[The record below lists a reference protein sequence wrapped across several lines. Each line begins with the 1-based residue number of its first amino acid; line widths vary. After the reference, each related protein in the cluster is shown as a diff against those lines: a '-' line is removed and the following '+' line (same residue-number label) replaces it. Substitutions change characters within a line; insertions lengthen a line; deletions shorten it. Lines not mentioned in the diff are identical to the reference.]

1 MKINKLILPLL
12 SGLLVGLAYPP
23 FSFGFL
29 AWVAFIPLFHS
40 ISKEEKI
47 SQKALFA
54 FIACFSS
61 NLIILNW
68 MGLNSGTSAVTA
80 IISYLALSLYLTLFW
95 MAFIVSTHFI
105 PKKIELLLTP
115 FSWIFFVEFLRNIGP
130 LAGPWMNLSLTQSE
144 YIRII
149 QLASI
154 ETHIISFVIILF
166 NIMLYRY
173 FIEKKTIFLK
183 YFIFILCSILFFGN
197 YHINYQNN
205 RLVESSVNISI
216 GQPSIFPDE
225 KWDPNLRLRNLTVMD
240 SLLTKSLEDEADI
253 IVWPEVAV
261 TSFLAN
267 NVYDRIRYQ
276 DKLSDTYLITGI
288 PERKYI
294 DGINQNFNSSII
306 LKPDG
311 SFDTYQKI
319 FLVPFAE
326 YVPFFKNWV
335 TKMNQFDDIGSFYPG
350 YEYKTFDIK
359 DFKASILICY
369 DSSSPQIVKTMVNNG
384 AEMLFIITNDSYVG
398 QFMPYQHFQLA
409 RLRAVEQRVPVIQS
423 ANTGISG
430 IILPSGEIIYR
441 SNLNERIVF
450 TVEVPVYE

>member
-1 MKINKLILPLL
+1 MKINKLIFPLL
-12 SGLLVGLAYPP
+12 SGLLLGLSYPP
-23 FSFGFL
+23 FNFGFF
-29 AWVAFIPLFHS
+29 AWIALIPLFYS
-40 ISKEEKI
+40 ISKEEKVI
-47 SQKALFA
+47 NKAFFGFLSS
-54 FIACFSS
+54 FSS

-68 MGLNSGTSAVTA
+68 MGLNSGTSALVA
-80 IISYLALSLYLTLFW
+80 IISYLSLSLYLTIFW
-95 MAFIVSTHFI
+95 VAFIISIHFI
-105 PKKIELLLTP
+105 PKKMELFLIP
-115 FSWIFFVEFLRNIGP
+115 ISWIFFVEFLRNIGP

-154 ETHIISFVIILF
+154 EVHAISFIVICF
-166 NIMLYRY
+166 NLILYRVL
-173 FIEKKTIFLK
+173 IERNTVFLK
-183 YFIFILCSILFFGN
+183 YFIVILCSILLFGN
-197 YHINYQNN
+197 YHVNKQNN
-205 RLVESSVNISI
+205 RSVEKLVNLSI

-225 KWDPNLRLRNLTVMD
+225 KWNPNLRLRNLAIMD
-240 SLLTKSLEDEADI
+240 SLLTKSLEEKADI
-253 IVWPEVAV
+253 IIWPEVAV

-267 NVYDRIRYQ
+267 NSYDRIRYQ
-276 DKLSDTYLITGI
+276 NKLSGVYLITGI
-288 PERKYI
+288 PERKTI

-326 YVPFFKNWV
+326 YVPFFKNWI

-350 YEYKTFDIK
+350 SEYKIFNIN

-369 DSSSPQIVKTMVNNG
+369 DSSSPNIVETMVDNG
-384 AEMLFIITNDSYVG
+384 AEMIFIITNDSYVG

-409 RLRAVEQRVPVIQS
+409 RLRAVEQRVPIIQS

-430 IILPSGEIIYR
+430 VILPSGKILYR
-441 SNLNERIVF
+441 SKLNERIVH
-450 TVEVPVYE
+450 TMEVPLYE

>member
-1 MKINKLILPLL
+1 MKINKLILPLM
-12 SGLLVGLAYPP
+12 SGLLLGLSYPP
-23 FSFGFL
+23 FSLGFL
-29 AWVAFIPLFHS
+29 AWIAFIPLIHC
-40 ISKEEKI
+40 ISKEERI
-47 SQKALFA
+47 GQKALFG
-54 FIACFSS
+54 FVACFTS

-68 MGLNSGTSAVTA
+68 MGLNSGTSPAIA
-80 IISYLALSLYLTLFW
+80 IISYLALSLYLTIFW
-95 MAFIVSTHFI
+95 MAFIISTHFI

-115 FSWIFFVEFLRNIGP
+115 LSWIFFVEFLRNIGP

-154 ETHIISFVIILF
+154 EVHAISFMVIFF
-166 NIMLYRY
+166 NLILYRF
-173 FIEKKTIFLK
+173 FIERNTVFLK
-183 YFIFILCSILFFGN
+183 YFVLILCSILFFGN
-197 YHINYQNN
+197 YHVNSQNN
-205 RLVESSVNISI
+205 RSIEKSVNISI

-225 KWDPNLRLRNLTVMD
+225 KWNPNLRLRNLAVMD
-240 SLLTKSLEDEADI
+240 SLLAKSLEDNADI
-253 IVWPEVAV
+253 IIWPEVAV

-267 NVYDRIRYQ
+267 NPYDRVRYQ
-276 DKLSDTYLITGI
+276 DKLSGTYLITGI
-288 PERKYI
+288 PERKNI

-326 YVPFFKNWV
+326 YVPFFRNWI

-350 YEYKTFDIK
+350 SEYKTFNID

-369 DSSSPQIVKTMVNNG
+369 DSSSPQIVEKMVDNG
-384 AEMLFIITNDSYVG
+384 AEIIFIITNDSYVG

-409 RLRAVEQRVPVIQS
+409 RLRAVEQRVPIIQS

-430 IILPSGEIIYR
+430 IILPSGKIIYR
-441 SNLNERIVF
+441 SKLNERIVF
-450 TVEVPVYE
+450 TMEVPLYE

>member
-12 SGLLVGLAYPP
+12 SGLLLGLSYPP
-23 FSFGFL
+23 FNFGFF
-29 AWVAFIPLFHS
+29 AWIALIPLFYS
-40 ISKEEKI
+40 ISKEEKVI
-47 SQKALFA
+47 NKAFFGFLSS
-54 FIACFSS
+54 FSS

-68 MGLNSGTSAVTA
+68 MGLNSGTSASVA
-80 IISYLALSLYLTLFW
+80 IISYLSLSLYLTIFW
-95 MAFIVSTHFI
+95 VAFIISIHFI
-105 PKKIELLLTP
+105 PKKMELFLIP
-115 FSWIFFVEFLRNIGP
+115 ISWIFFVEFLRNIGP

-154 ETHIISFVIILF
+154 EVHAISFIVICF
-166 NIMLYRY
+166 NLILYR
-173 FIEKKTIFLK
+173 FLIERNTVFLK
-183 YFIFILCSILFFGN
+183 YFIVILCSILLFGN
-197 YHINYQNN
+197 YHVNKQNN
-205 RLVESSVNISI
+205 RSVEKLVNLSI

-225 KWDPNLRLRNLTVMD
+225 KWNPNLRLKNLAIMD
-240 SLLTKSLEDEADI
+240 SLLTKSLEEKADI
-253 IVWPEVAV
+253 IIWPEVAV

-267 NVYDRIRYQ
+267 NSYDRIRYQ
-276 DKLSDTYLITGI
+276 NKLSGAYLITGI
-288 PERKYI
+288 PERKTI

-326 YVPFFKNWV
+326 YVPFFKNWI

-350 YEYKTFDIK
+350 SEYKIFNIN

-369 DSSSPQIVKTMVNNG
+369 DSSSPNIVETMVDNG
-384 AEMLFIITNDSYVG
+384 AEMIFIITNDSYVG

-409 RLRAVEQRVPVIQS
+409 RLRAVEQRVPIIQS

-430 IILPSGEIIYR
+430 IILPSGKILYR
-441 SNLNERIVF
+441 SKLNERIVH
-450 TVEVPVYE
+450 TMEVPLYE

>member
-12 SGLLVGLAYPP
+12 SGLLLGLSYPP
-23 FSFGFL
+23 FNFGFF
-29 AWVAFIPLFHS
+29 AWIALIPLFYS
-40 ISKEEKI
+40 ISKEEKVI
-47 SQKALFA
+47 NKAFFGFLSS
-54 FIACFSS
+54 FSS

-68 MGLNSGTSAVTA
+68 MGLNSGTSASVA
-80 IISYLALSLYLTLFW
+80 IISYLSLSLYLTIFW
-95 MAFIVSTHFI
+95 VAFIISIHFI
-105 PKKIELLLTP
+105 PKKMELFLIP
-115 FSWIFFVEFLRNIGP
+115 ISWIFFVEFLRNIGP

-154 ETHIISFVIILF
+154 EVHAISFIVICF
-166 NIMLYRY
+166 NLILYRVL
-173 FIEKKTIFLK
+173 IERNTVFLK
-183 YFIFILCSILFFGN
+183 YFIVILCSILLFGN
-197 YHINYQNN
+197 FHVNKQNN
-205 RLVESSVNISI
+205 RSVEKLVNLSI

-225 KWDPNLRLRNLTVMD
+225 KWNPNLRLRNLAIMD
-240 SLLTKSLEDEADI
+240 SLLTKSLEEKADI
-253 IVWPEVAV
+253 IIWPEVAV

-267 NVYDRIRYQ
+267 NSYDRIRYQ
-276 DKLSDTYLITGI
+276 NKLSGAYLITGI
-288 PERKYI
+288 PERKTI
-294 DGINQNFNSSII
+294 DGVNQNFNSSII

-326 YVPFFKNWV
+326 YVPFFKNWI

-350 YEYKTFDIK
+350 SEYKTFNIN

-369 DSSSPQIVKTMVNNG
+369 DSSSPNIVETMVDNG
-384 AEMLFIITNDSYVG
+384 AEMIFIITNDSYVG

-409 RLRAVEQRVPVIQS
+409 RLRAVEQRVPIIQS

-430 IILPSGEIIYR
+430 VILPSGKILYR
-441 SNLNERIVF
+441 SKLNERIVH
-450 TVEVPVYE
+450 TMEVPLYE

>member
-1 MKINKLILPLL
+1 M
-12 SGLLVGLAYPP
+12 SGLLLGLSYPP
-23 FSFGFL
+23 FSLGFL
-29 AWVAFIPLFHS
+29 AWIAFIPLLHC
-40 ISKEEKI
+40 ISKEERI
-47 SQKALFA
+47 GQKALFG
-54 FIACFSS
+54 FVACFTS

-68 MGLNSGTSAVTA
+68 MGLNSGTSPTVA
-80 IISYLALSLYLTLFW
+80 IISYLALSLYLTIFW
-95 MAFIVSTHFI
+95 MAFIISTHFI

-115 FSWIFFVEFLRNIGP
+115 LSWIFFVEFLRNIGP

-154 ETHIISFVIILF
+154 EVHAISFMVIFF
-166 NIMLYRY
+166 NLILYRF
-173 FIEKKTIFLK
+173 FIERNTVFLK
-183 YFIFILCSILFFGN
+183 YFVLILCSILFFGN
-197 YHINYQNN
+197 YHVNSQNN
-205 RLVESSVNISI
+205 RSIEKSVNVSI

-225 KWDPNLRLRNLTVMD
+225 KWNPNLRLRNLAVMD
-240 SLLTKSLEDEADI
+240 SLLAKSLEDNADI
-253 IVWPEVAV
+253 IIWPEVAV

-267 NVYDRIRYQ
+267 NPYDRVRYQ
-276 DKLSDTYLITGI
+276 DKLSGTYLITGI
-288 PERKYI
+288 PERKNI

-326 YVPFFKNWV
+326 YVPFFRNWI

-350 YEYKTFDIK
+350 SEYKTFNID

-369 DSSSPQIVKTMVNNG
+369 DSSSPQIVEKMVDNG
-384 AEMLFIITNDSYVG
+384 AEIIFIITNDSYVG

-409 RLRAVEQRVPVIQS
+409 RLRAVEQRVPIIQS

-430 IILPSGEIIYR
+430 IILPSGKIIYR
-441 SNLNERIVF
+441 SKLNERIVF
-450 TVEVPVYE
+450 TMEVPLYE

>member
-1 MKINKLILPLL
+1 M
-12 SGLLVGLAYPP
+12 SGLLLGLSYPP
-23 FSFGFL
+23 FSLGFL
-29 AWVAFIPLFHS
+29 AWIAFIPLLHC
-40 ISKEEKI
+40 ISKEERI
-47 SQKALFA
+47 GQKALFG
-54 FIACFSS
+54 FVACFTS

-68 MGLNSGTSAVTA
+68 MGLNSGTSPAIA
-80 IISYLALSLYLTLFW
+80 IISYLALSLYLTIFW
-95 MAFIVSTHFI
+95 MAFIISTHFI
-105 PKKIELLLTP
+105 PKKIELFLTP
-115 FSWIFFVEFLRNIGP
+115 LSWIFFVEFLRNIGP

-154 ETHIISFVIILF
+154 EVHAISFMVIFF
-166 NIMLYRY
+166 NLILYRF
-173 FIEKKTIFLK
+173 FIERNTVFLK
-183 YFIFILCSILFFGN
+183 YFVLILCSILFFGN
-197 YHINYQNN
+197 YHVNSQNN
-205 RLVESSVNISI
+205 RSIEKSVNVSI

-225 KWDPNLRLRNLTVMD
+225 KWNPNLRLRNLAVMD
-240 SLLTKSLEDEADI
+240 SLLVKSLEDNADI
-253 IVWPEVAV
+253 IIWPEVAV

-267 NVYDRIRYQ
+267 NPYDRVRYQ
-276 DKLSDTYLITGI
+276 DKLSGTYLITGI
-288 PERKYI
+288 PERKNI

-326 YVPFFKNWV
+326 YVPFFRNWI

-350 YEYKTFDIK
+350 SEYKTFNID

-369 DSSSPQIVKTMVNNG
+369 DSSSPQIVEKMVDNG
-384 AEMLFIITNDSYVG
+384 AEIIFIITNDSYVG

-409 RLRAVEQRVPVIQS
+409 RLRAVEQRVPIIQS

-430 IILPSGEIIYR
+430 IILPSGKIIYR
-441 SNLNERIVF
+441 SKLNERIVF
-450 TVEVPVYE
+450 TMEVPLYE

>member
-1 MKINKLILPLL
+1 M
-12 SGLLVGLAYPP
+12 SGLLLGLSYPP
-23 FSFGFL
+23 FSLGFL
-29 AWVAFIPLFHS
+29 AWIAFIPLLHC
-40 ISKEEKI
+40 ISKEERI
-47 SQKALFA
+47 GQKALFG
-54 FIACFSS
+54 FVACFTS

-68 MGLNSGTSAVTA
+68 MGLNSGTSPAVA
-80 IISYLALSLYLTLFW
+80 IISYLALSLYLTIFW
-95 MAFIVSTHFI
+95 MAFIISMHFI

-115 FSWIFFVEFLRNIGP
+115 LSWIFFVEFLRNIGP

-154 ETHIISFVIILF
+154 EVHAISFMVIFF
-166 NIMLYRY
+166 NLILYRF
-173 FIEKKTIFLK
+173 FIERNTVFLK
-183 YFIFILCSILFFGN
+183 YFVLILCSILFFGN
-197 YHINYQNN
+197 YHVNSQNN
-205 RLVESSVNISI
+205 RSIEKSVNVSI

-225 KWDPNLRLRNLTVMD
+225 KWNPNLRLRNLAVMD
-240 SLLTKSLEDEADI
+240 SLLVKSLEDNADI
-253 IVWPEVAV
+253 IIWPEVAV

-267 NVYDRIRYQ
+267 NPYDRVRYQ
-276 DKLSDTYLITGI
+276 DKLSGTYLITGI
-288 PERKYI
+288 PERKNI

-326 YVPFFKNWV
+326 YVPFFRNWI

-350 YEYKTFDIK
+350 SEYKTFNID

-369 DSSSPQIVKTMVNNG
+369 DSSSPQIVEKMVDNG
-384 AEMLFIITNDSYVG
+384 AEIIFIITNDSYVG

-409 RLRAVEQRVPVIQS
+409 RLRAVEQRVPIIQS

-430 IILPSGEIIYR
+430 IILPSGKIIYR
-441 SNLNERIVF
+441 SKLNERIVF
-450 TVEVPVYE
+450 TMEVPLYE

>member
-225 KWDPNLRLRNLTVMD
+225 KWDPNLRLKNLTVMD

-326 YVPFFKNWV
+326 YVPFFKNWI

-350 YEYKTFDIK
+350 YEHKTFDIK

>member
-1 MKINKLILPLL
+1 MKINKLILPLM
-12 SGLLVGLAYPP
+12 SGLLLGLSYPP
-23 FSFGFL
+23 FSLGFL
-29 AWVAFIPLFHS
+29 AWIAFIPLLHC
-40 ISKEEKI
+40 ISKEERI
-47 SQKALFA
+47 GQKALFG
-54 FIACFSS
+54 FVACFTS

-68 MGLNSGTSAVTA
+68 MGLNSGTSPAVA
-80 IISYLALSLYLTLFW
+80 IISYLALSLYLTIFW
-95 MAFIVSTHFI
+95 MAFIISTHFI

-115 FSWIFFVEFLRNIGP
+115 LSWIFFVEFLRNIGP

-154 ETHIISFVIILF
+154 EVHAISFMVIFF
-166 NIMLYRY
+166 NLILYRF
-173 FIEKKTIFLK
+173 FIERNTVFLK
-183 YFIFILCSILFFGN
+183 YFVLILCSILFFGN
-197 YHINYQNN
+197 YHVNSQNN
-205 RLVESSVNISI
+205 RSIEKSVNVSI

-225 KWDPNLRLRNLTVMD
+225 KWNPNLRLRNLAVMD
-240 SLLTKSLEDEADI
+240 SLLAKSLEDNADI
-253 IVWPEVAV
+253 IIWPEVAV

-267 NVYDRIRYQ
+267 NPYDRVRYQ
-276 DKLSDTYLITGI
+276 DKLSGTYLITGI
-288 PERKYI
+288 PERKNI

-326 YVPFFKNWV
+326 YVPFFRNWI

-350 YEYKTFDIK
+350 SEYKTFNID

-369 DSSSPQIVKTMVNNG
+369 DSSSPQIVEKMVDNG
-384 AEMLFIITNDSYVG
+384 AEIIFIITNDSYVG

-409 RLRAVEQRVPVIQS
+409 RLRAVEQRVPIIQS

-430 IILPSGEIIYR
+430 IILPSGKIIYR
-441 SNLNERIVF
+441 SKLNERIVF
-450 TVEVPVYE
+450 TMEVPLYE

>member
-1 MKINKLILPLL
+1 MKINKLILPLM
-12 SGLLVGLAYPP
+12 SGLLLGLSYPP
-23 FSFGFL
+23 FSLGFL
-29 AWVAFIPLFHS
+29 AWIAFIPLLHC
-40 ISKEEKI
+40 ISKEERI
-47 SQKALFA
+47 GQKALFG
-54 FIACFSS
+54 FVACFTS

-68 MGLNSGTSAVTA
+68 MGLNSGTSPAIA
-80 IISYLALSLYLTLFW
+80 IISYLALSLYLTIFW
-95 MAFIVSTHFI
+95 MAFIISTHFI

-115 FSWIFFVEFLRNIGP
+115 LSWIFFVEFLRNIGP

-154 ETHIISFVIILF
+154 EVHAISFMVIFF
-166 NIMLYRY
+166 NLILYRF
-173 FIEKKTIFLK
+173 FIERNTVFLK
-183 YFIFILCSILFFGN
+183 YFVLILCSILFFGN
-197 YHINYQNN
+197 YHVNSQNN
-205 RLVESSVNISI
+205 RSIEKSVNVSI

-225 KWDPNLRLRNLTVMD
+225 KWNPNLRLRNLAVMD
-240 SLLTKSLEDEADI
+240 SLLAKSLEDNADI
-253 IVWPEVAV
+253 IIWPEVAV

-267 NVYDRIRYQ
+267 NPYDRVRYQ
-276 DKLSDTYLITGI
+276 DKLSGTYLITGI
-288 PERKYI
+288 PERKNI

-326 YVPFFKNWV
+326 YVPFFRNWI

-350 YEYKTFDIK
+350 SEYKTFNID

-369 DSSSPQIVKTMVNNG
+369 DSSSPQIVEKMVDNG
-384 AEMLFIITNDSYVG
+384 AEIIFIITNDSYVG

-409 RLRAVEQRVPVIQS
+409 RLRAVEQRVPIIQS

-430 IILPSGEIIYR
+430 IILPSGKIIYR
-441 SNLNERIVF
+441 SKLNERIVF
-450 TVEVPVYE
+450 TMEVPLYE

>member
-12 SGLLVGLAYPP
+12 SGLLLGLSYPP
-23 FSFGFL
+23 FNFGFF
-29 AWVAFIPLFHS
+29 AWIALIPLFYS
-40 ISKEEKI
+40 ISKEEKVI
-47 SQKALFA
+47 NKAFFGFLSS
-54 FIACFSS
+54 FSS

-68 MGLNSGTSAVTA
+68 MGLNSGTSASVA
-80 IISYLALSLYLTLFW
+80 IISYLSLSLYLTIFW
-95 MAFIVSTHFI
+95 VAFIISIHFI
-105 PKKIELLLTP
+105 PKKMELFLIP
-115 FSWIFFVEFLRNIGP
+115 ISWIFFVEFLRNIGP

-154 ETHIISFVIILF
+154 EVHAISFIVICF
-166 NIMLYRY
+166 NLILYRVL
-173 FIEKKTIFLK
+173 IERNTVFLK
-183 YFIFILCSILFFGN
+183 YFIVILCSILLFGN
-197 YHINYQNN
+197 YHVNKQNN
-205 RLVESSVNISI
+205 RSVEKLVNLSI

-225 KWDPNLRLRNLTVMD
+225 KWNPNLRLRNVAIMD
-240 SLLTKSLEDEADI
+240 SLLTKSLEEKADI
-253 IVWPEVAV
+253 IIWPEVAV

-267 NVYDRIRYQ
+267 NSYDRIRYQ
-276 DKLSDTYLITGI
+276 NKLSGAYLITGI
-288 PERKYI
+288 PERKTI

-311 SFDTYQKI
+311 SYDTYQKI

-326 YVPFFKNWV
+326 YVPFFKNWI

-350 YEYKTFDIK
+350 SEYKIFNIN

-369 DSSSPQIVKTMVNNG
+369 DSSSPNIVETMVDNG
-384 AEMLFIITNDSYVG
+384 AEMIFIITNDSYVG

-409 RLRAVEQRVPVIQS
+409 RLRAVEQRVPIIQS

-430 IILPSGEIIYR
+430 VILPSGKILYR
-441 SNLNERIVF
+441 SKLNERIVH
-450 TVEVPVYE
+450 TMEVPLYE

>member
-12 SGLLVGLAYPP
+12 SGLLLGLSYPP
-23 FSFGFL
+23 FNFGFF
-29 AWVAFIPLFHS
+29 AWIALIPLFYS
-40 ISKEEKI
+40 ISKEEKVI
-47 SQKALFA
+47 NKAFFGFLSS
-54 FIACFSS
+54 FSS

-68 MGLNSGTSAVTA
+68 MGLNSGTSTSVA
-80 IISYLALSLYLTLFW
+80 IISYLSLSLYLTIFW
-95 MAFIVSTHFI
+95 VAFIISIHFI
-105 PKKIELLLTP
+105 PKKMELFLIP
-115 FSWIFFVEFLRNIGP
+115 ISWIFFVEFLRNIGP

-154 ETHIISFVIILF
+154 EVHAISFIVICF
-166 NIMLYRY
+166 NLILYRVL
-173 FIEKKTIFLK
+173 IERNTVFLK
-183 YFIFILCSILFFGN
+183 YFIVILCSILLFGN
-197 YHINYQNN
+197 YHVNKQNN
-205 RLVESSVNISI
+205 RSVEKLVNLSI

-225 KWDPNLRLRNLTVMD
+225 KWNPNLRLRNLAIMD
-240 SLLTKSLEDEADI
+240 SLLTKSLEEKADI
-253 IVWPEVAV
+253 IIWPEVAV

-267 NVYDRIRYQ
+267 NSYDRIRYQ
-276 DKLSDTYLITGI
+276 NKLSGAYLITGI
-288 PERKYI
+288 PERKTI

-326 YVPFFKNWV
+326 YVPFFKNWI

-350 YEYKTFDIK
+350 SEYKTFNIS

-369 DSSSPQIVKTMVNNG
+369 DSSSPNIVETMVDNG
-384 AEMLFIITNDSYVG
+384 AEMIFIITNDSYVG

-409 RLRAVEQRVPVIQS
+409 RLRAVEQRVPIIQS

-430 IILPSGEIIYR
+430 IILPSGKILYR
-441 SNLNERIVF
+441 SKLNERIVH
-450 TVEVPVYE
+450 TMEVPLYE

>member
-12 SGLLVGLAYPP
+12 SGLLLGLSYPP
-23 FSFGFL
+23 FNFGFF
-29 AWVAFIPLFHS
+29 AWIALIPLFYI
-40 ISKEEKI
+40 ISKEEKVI
-47 SQKALFA
+47 NKAFFGFLSS
-54 FIACFSS
+54 FSS

-68 MGLNSGTSAVTA
+68 MGLNSGTSASVA
-80 IISYLALSLYLTLFW
+80 IISYLSLSLYLTIFW
-95 MAFIVSTHFI
+95 VAFIISIHFI
-105 PKKIELLLTP
+105 PKKMELFLIP
-115 FSWIFFVEFLRNIGP
+115 ISWIFFVEFLRNIGP

-154 ETHIISFVIILF
+154 EVHAISFIVICF
-166 NIMLYRY
+166 NLILYRVL
-173 FIEKKTIFLK
+173 IERNTVFLK
-183 YFIFILCSILFFGN
+183 YFIVILYSILLFGN
-197 YHINYQNN
+197 YHVNKQNN
-205 RLVESSVNISI
+205 RSVEKLVNLSI

-225 KWDPNLRLRNLTVMD
+225 KWNPNLRLRNLAIMD
-240 SLLTKSLEDEADI
+240 SLLTKSLEEKADI
-253 IVWPEVAV
+253 IIWPEVAV

-267 NVYDRIRYQ
+267 NSYDRIRYQ
-276 DKLSDTYLITGI
+276 NKLSGTYLITGI
-288 PERKYI
+288 PEKKTI

-326 YVPFFKNWV
+326 YVPFFKNWI

-350 YEYKTFDIK
+350 SEYKTFNIN

-369 DSSSPQIVKTMVNNG
+369 DSSSPNIVETMVDNG
-384 AEMLFIITNDSYVG
+384 AEMIFIITNDSYVG

-409 RLRAVEQRVPVIQS
+409 RLRAVEQRVPIIQS

-430 IILPSGEIIYR
+430 VILPSGKILYR
-441 SNLNERIVF
+441 SKLNERIVH
-450 TVEVPVYE
+450 TMEVPLYE

>member
-1 MKINKLILPLL
+1 MKINKLIFPLL
-12 SGLLVGLAYPP
+12 SGLLLGLSYPP
-23 FSFGFL
+23 FNFGFF
-29 AWVAFIPLFHS
+29 AWIALIPLFYS
-40 ISKEEKI
+40 ISKEEKVI
-47 SQKALFA
+47 NKAFFGFLSS
-54 FIACFSS
+54 FSS

-68 MGLNSGTSAVTA
+68 MGLNSGTSASVA
-80 IISYLALSLYLTLFW
+80 IISYLSLSLYLTIFW
-95 MAFIVSTHFI
+95 VAFIISIHFI
-105 PKKIELLLTP
+105 PKKMELFLIP
-115 FSWIFFVEFLRNIGP
+115 ISWIFFVEFLRNIGP

-154 ETHIISFVIILF
+154 EVHAISFIVICF
-166 NIMLYRY
+166 NLILYRVL
-173 FIEKKTIFLK
+173 IERNTVFLK
-183 YFIFILCSILFFGN
+183 YFIVILCSILLFGN
-197 YHINYQNN
+197 YHVNKQNN
-205 RLVESSVNISI
+205 RSVEKLVNLSI

-225 KWDPNLRLRNLTVMD
+225 KWNPNLRLRNLAIMD
-240 SLLTKSLEDEADI
+240 SLLTKSLEEKADI
-253 IVWPEVAV
+253 IIWPEVAV

-267 NVYDRIRYQ
+267 NSYDRIRYQ
-276 DKLSDTYLITGI
+276 NKLSGAYLITGI
-288 PERKYI
+288 PERKTI

-326 YVPFFKNWV
+326 YVPFFKNWI

-350 YEYKTFDIK
+350 SEYKTFNIN

-369 DSSSPQIVKTMVNNG
+369 DSSSPNIVETMVDNG
-384 AEMLFIITNDSYVG
+384 AEMIFIITNDSYVG

-409 RLRAVEQRVPVIQS
+409 RLRAVEQRVPIIQS

-430 IILPSGEIIYR
+430 VILPSGKILYR
-441 SNLNERIVF
+441 SKLNERIVH
-450 TVEVPVYE
+450 TMEVPLYE

>member
-1 MKINKLILPLL
+1 MKINKLILPLM
-12 SGLLVGLAYPP
+12 SGLLLGLSYPP
-23 FSFGFL
+23 FSLGFL
-29 AWVAFIPLFHS
+29 AWIAFIPLLHC
-40 ISKEEKI
+40 ISKEERI
-47 SQKALFA
+47 GQKALFG
-54 FIACFSS
+54 FVACFTS

-68 MGLNSGTSAVTA
+68 MGLNSGTSPAIA
-80 IISYLALSLYLTLFW
+80 IISYLALSLYLTIFW
-95 MAFIVSTHFI
+95 MAFIISTHFI

-115 FSWIFFVEFLRNIGP
+115 LSWIFFVEFLRNIGP

-154 ETHIISFVIILF
+154 EVHAISFMVIFF
-166 NIMLYRY
+166 NLILYRF
-173 FIEKKTIFLK
+173 FIERNTVFLK
-183 YFIFILCSILFFGN
+183 YFVLILCSILFFGN
-197 YHINYQNN
+197 YHVNSQNN
-205 RLVESSVNISI
+205 RSIEKSVNVSI

-225 KWDPNLRLRNLTVMD
+225 KWNPNLRLRNLAVMD
-240 SLLTKSLEDEADI
+240 SLLVKSLEDNADI
-253 IVWPEVAV
+253 IIWPEVAV

-267 NVYDRIRYQ
+267 NPYDRVRYQ
-276 DKLSDTYLITGI
+276 DKLSGTYLITGI
-288 PERKYI
+288 PERKNI

-326 YVPFFKNWV
+326 YVPFFRNWI

-350 YEYKTFDIK
+350 SEYKTFNID

-369 DSSSPQIVKTMVNNG
+369 DSSSPQIVEKMVDNG
-384 AEMLFIITNDSYVG
+384 AEIIFIITNDSYVG

-409 RLRAVEQRVPVIQS
+409 RLRAVEQRVPIIQS

-430 IILPSGEIIYR
+430 IILPSGKIIYR
-441 SNLNERIVF
+441 SKLNERIVF
-450 TVEVPVYE
+450 TMEVPLYE

>member
-1 MKINKLILPLL
+1 MKINKLIFPLL
-12 SGLLVGLAYPP
+12 SGLLLGLSYPP
-23 FSFGFL
+23 FNFGFF
-29 AWVAFIPLFHS
+29 AWIALIPLFYS
-40 ISKEEKI
+40 ISKEEKVI
-47 SQKALFA
+47 NKAFFGFLSS
-54 FIACFSS
+54 FSS

-68 MGLNSGTSAVTA
+68 MGLNSGTSASVA
-80 IISYLALSLYLTLFW
+80 IISYLSLSLYLTIFW
-95 MAFIVSTHFI
+95 VAFIISIHFI
-105 PKKIELLLTP
+105 PKKMELFLIP
-115 FSWIFFVEFLRNIGP
+115 ISWIFFVEFLRNIGP

-154 ETHIISFVIILF
+154 EVHAISFIVICF
-166 NIMLYRY
+166 NLILYRVL
-173 FIEKKTIFLK
+173 IERNTVFLK
-183 YFIFILCSILFFGN
+183 YFIVILCSILLFGN
-197 YHINYQNN
+197 YHVNKQNN
-205 RLVESSVNISI
+205 RSVEKLVNLSI

-225 KWDPNLRLRNLTVMD
+225 KWNPNLRLKNLAIMD
-240 SLLTKSLEDEADI
+240 SLLTISLEEKADI
-253 IVWPEVAV
+253 IIWPEVAV

-267 NVYDRIRYQ
+267 NSYDRIRYQ
-276 DKLSDTYLITGI
+276 NKLSGAYLITGI
-288 PERKYI
+288 PERKTI

-326 YVPFFKNWV
+326 YVPFFKNWI

-350 YEYKTFDIK
+350 SEYKIFNIN

-369 DSSSPQIVKTMVNNG
+369 DSSSPNIVETMVDNG
-384 AEMLFIITNDSYVG
+384 AEMIFIITNDSYVG

-409 RLRAVEQRVPVIQS
+409 RLRAVEQRVPIIQS

-430 IILPSGEIIYR
+430 IILPSGKILYR
-441 SNLNERIVF
+441 SKLNERIVH
-450 TVEVPVYE
+450 TMEVPLYE

>member
-12 SGLLVGLAYPP
+12 SGLLLGLSYPP
-23 FSFGFL
+23 FNFGFF
-29 AWVAFIPLFHS
+29 AWIALIPLFYS
-40 ISKEEKI
+40 ISKEEKVI
-47 SQKALFA
+47 NKAFFGFLSS
-54 FIACFSS
+54 FSS

-68 MGLNSGTSAVTA
+68 MGLNSGTSASVA
-80 IISYLALSLYLTLFW
+80 IISYLSLSLYLTIFW
-95 MAFIVSTHFI
+95 VAFIISIHFI
-105 PKKIELLLTP
+105 PKKMELFLIP
-115 FSWIFFVEFLRNIGP
+115 ISWIFFVEFLRNIGP

-154 ETHIISFVIILF
+154 EVHAISFIVICF
-166 NIMLYRY
+166 NLILYRVL
-173 FIEKKTIFLK
+173 IERNTVFLK
-183 YFIFILCSILFFGN
+183 YFIVILYSILLFGN
-197 YHINYQNN
+197 YHVNKQNN
-205 RLVESSVNISI
+205 RSVEKLVNLSI

-225 KWDPNLRLRNLTVMD
+225 KWNPNLRLRNLAIMD
-240 SLLTKSLEDEADI
+240 SLLTKSLEEKADI
-253 IVWPEVAV
+253 IIWPEVAV

-267 NVYDRIRYQ
+267 NSYDRIRYQ
-276 DKLSDTYLITGI
+276 NKLSGTYLITGI
-288 PERKYI
+288 PEKKTI

-326 YVPFFKNWV
+326 YVPFFKNWI

-350 YEYKTFDIK
+350 SEYKTFNIN

-369 DSSSPQIVKTMVNNG
+369 DSSSPNIVETMVDNG
-384 AEMLFIITNDSYVG
+384 AEMIFIITNDSYVG

-409 RLRAVEQRVPVIQS
+409 RLRAVEQRVPIIQS

-430 IILPSGEIIYR
+430 VILPSGKILYR
-441 SNLNERIVF
+441 SKLNERIVH
-450 TVEVPVYE
+450 TMEVPLYE

>member
-12 SGLLVGLAYPP
+12 SGLLLGLSYPP
-23 FSFGFL
+23 FNFGFF
-29 AWVAFIPLFHS
+29 AWIALIPLFYS
-40 ISKEEKI
+40 ISKEEKVI
-47 SQKALFA
+47 NKAFFGFLSS
-54 FIACFSS
+54 FSS

-68 MGLNSGTSAVTA
+68 MGLNSGTSASVA
-80 IISYLALSLYLTLFW
+80 IISYLSLSLYLTIFW
-95 MAFIVSTHFI
+95 VAFIISIHFI
-105 PKKIELLLTP
+105 PKKMELFLIP
-115 FSWIFFVEFLRNIGP
+115 ISWIFFVEFLRNIGP

-154 ETHIISFVIILF
+154 EVHAISFIVICF
-166 NIMLYRY
+166 NLILYRVL
-173 FIEKKTIFLK
+173 IERNTVFLK
-183 YFIFILCSILFFGN
+183 YFIVILCSILLFGN
-197 YHINYQNN
+197 YHVNKQNN
-205 RLVESSVNISI
+205 RSVEKLVNLSI

-225 KWDPNLRLRNLTVMD
+225 KWNPNLRLRNLAIMD
-240 SLLTKSLEDEADI
+240 SLLTKSLEEKADI
-253 IVWPEVAV
+253 IIWPEVAV

-267 NVYDRIRYQ
+267 NSYDRIRYQ
-276 DKLSDTYLITGI
+276 NKLSGAYLITGI
-288 PERKYI
+288 PERKTI

-311 SFDTYQKI
+311 SYDTYQKI

-326 YVPFFKNWV
+326 YVPFFKNWI

-350 YEYKTFDIK
+350 SEYKIFNIN

-369 DSSSPQIVKTMVNNG
+369 DSSSPNIVETMVDNG
-384 AEMLFIITNDSYVG
+384 AEMIFIITNDSYVG

-409 RLRAVEQRVPVIQS
+409 RLRAVEQRVPIIQS

-430 IILPSGEIIYR
+430 IILPSGKILYR
-441 SNLNERIVF
+441 SKLNERIVH
-450 TVEVPVYE
+450 TMEVPLYE